1 MIIPSGYESGLSK
14 QEITNIK
21 PIVIESRDVF
31 VVMSTILKIFLYAF
45 TMFFFTQIHV
55 MKEKKVMLK
64 IN

>member
-31 VVMSTILKIFLYAF
+31 VVIIQFSKYFCMHLLC
-45 TMFFFTQIHV
+45 FFTDTCY
-55 MKEKKVMLK
+55 EGKKVMLK

>member
-31 VVMSTILKIFLYAF
+31 IVISTILKIFLNAF
-45 TMFFFTQIHV
+45 TMFFYADTCY
-55 MKEKKVMLK
+55 EGKKVMLK

>member
-1 MIIPSGYESGLSK
+1 MKVGLSK

-31 VVMSTILKIFLYAF
+31 VVMEYNSQNIFICIYYV
-45 TMFFFTQIHV
+45 FFYVDTCY
-55 MKEKKVMLK
+55 EGKKVMLK